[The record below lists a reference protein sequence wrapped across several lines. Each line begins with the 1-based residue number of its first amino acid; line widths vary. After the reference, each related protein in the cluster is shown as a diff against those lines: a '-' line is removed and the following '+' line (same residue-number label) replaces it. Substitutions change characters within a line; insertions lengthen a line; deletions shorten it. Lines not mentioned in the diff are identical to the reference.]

1 MNEKINLQE
10 LTTLLATQAGITK
23 KEAETFIKEWVDTIN
38 EGLLKDG
45 LVKIKNLGTFKL
57 STVSDRE
64 SIDVATGERVLIAA
78 HYKVSYTPDNTL
90 AQAINEPFA
99 FLEPV
104 ELTDE
109 EAAEEISD
117 TTTET
122 IEETVEVVEEP
133 AEQEED
139 AEDAKE
145 PLIYTPQKHKK
156 RRKKKLI
163 NWGFIFCLLVIAFI
177 LAIFYYIDLEKKNAS
192 ATHYPEAGERIISDY
207 TPSPETIREL
217 NATLPDTIQQP
228 TEAQEDSMIVKSEPI
243 SKPTPESVKTANTP
257 VQKRTVKKGDR
268 LALYALEA
276 YGNRCFW
283 VYIYEENKR
292 ILKDPNKI
300 PLGKTI
306 VIPPASKY
314 GIDVKDEAS
323 VKKATELA
331 NQYNAR
337 KKW

>member
-90 AQAINEPFA
+90 AQAVNEPFA

-109 EAAEEISD
+109 EATEEIRD

-133 AEQEED
+133 
-139 AEDAKE
+139 
-145 PLIYTPQKHKK
+145 LIYTSPKHKK
-156 RRKKKLI
+156 RHKKKLI

-217 NATLPDTIQQP
+217 NATLPDTIQQS
-228 TEAQEDSMIVKSEPI
+228 TAAQEDSMIVKSEPI
-243 SKPTPESVKTANTP
+243 SKPTPESVKTANPP

-268 LALYALEA
+268 LAQYALEA

-314 GIDVKDEAS
+314 GIDVTDEAS

-331 NQYNAR
+331 NRYNAR